1 MQFGGMN
8 RVGHVQIILQS
19 PQSPQSNHL
28 AFSPLEIFFVLLL
41 QNDEKLLTNCLS
53 LAMLMDFKNC
63 S

>member
-8 RVGHVQIILQS
+8 RVGHVQIIL
-19 PQSPQSNHL
+19 QSPQSNHL